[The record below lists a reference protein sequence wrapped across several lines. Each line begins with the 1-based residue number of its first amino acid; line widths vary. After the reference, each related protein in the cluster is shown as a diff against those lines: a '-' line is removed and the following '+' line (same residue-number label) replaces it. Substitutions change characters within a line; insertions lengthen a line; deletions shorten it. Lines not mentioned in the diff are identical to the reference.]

1 MPFARTYVLAFF
13 PLFLA
18 LPILARQTTTTST
31 QSPPQRDP
39 QAVALVQQSVAAMA
53 STPPS
58 DSSAT
63 GTVTIVEGSTT
74 QSGTVQI
81 LTLGTGQTS
90 ETLSLPGG
98 TRSVVY
104 SNGSSQETVG
114 SQSAIAP
121 LEIAATDQ
129 CPDFPLP
136 LLLSALNNSDFGF
149 RYIGQET
156 LNGAAAQHI
165 QVWHSFA
172 SNTNLQNLAPFSVR
186 DIWFDSSSSLPLK
199 IAHTRRAGSGA
210 VPSIP
215 VEISFTNY
223 TKVSGIL
230 FPLLINKSYNGTA
243 WQTITIQNVSFNTGL
258 TAAQFQVQ

>member
-1 MPFARTYVLAFF
+1 MCFARTLVLAFMSFLLVF
-13 PLFLA
+13 PTLSQQ
-18 LPILARQTTTTST
+18 PST
-31 QSPPQRDP
+31 AVQRDP

-90 ETLSLPGG
+90 ETLSLPDG

-104 SNGSSQETVG
+104 SNGSAQETVG
-114 SQSAIAP
+114 SQSAVAP
-121 LEIAATDQ
+121 LEISATDQ

-156 LNGAAAQHI
+156 LNGTAAQHI
-165 QVWHSFA
+165 QVWNSFA
-172 SNTNLQNLAPFSVR
+172 SNTPLQKLAPFSVR
-186 DIWFDSSSSLPLK
+186 DIWLDSSSSLPLK
-199 IAHTRRAGSGA
+199 ISHTRRAGSGA

-215 VEISFTNY
+215 VEISFANY
-223 TKVSGIL
+223 TKVAGVL
-230 FPLLINKSYNGTA
+230 YPVLIKKSFNGA
-243 WQTITIQNVSFNTGL
+243 PWQTITIQNVSFNTGL